1 MAPAPIWQIVLR
13 LVGTAVV
20 AYLVGSTP
28 SGVLVGRV
36 FGNVDPRE
44 HGSGKTG
51 ATNILRTLGPGAAV
65 AVGITDLLKGVVPV
79 LLARYLLVPPGAAW
93 DNLRLWGEV
102 IAGFGALFG
111 HNYSV
116 FIHFRGGRG
125 VATGGGSMFAMNPFA
140 GIFGVLGFIIPIA
153 TTRYVSLGS
162 IVASASAAVGEAVLV
177 ATGHD
182 RYQHL
187 IFIAGGAAFI
197 IYAHKDNIDRL
208 LKGTERK
215 LGDKSQ

>member
-20 AYLVGSTP
+20 AYLIGSTP
-28 SGVLVGRV
+28 SGVLVGKG
-36 FGNVDPRE
+36 FADVDPRQ

-79 LLARYLLVPPGAAW
+79 LLARYLLFPSGAAW
-93 DNLRLWGEV
+93 GDLRLWGEV
-102 IAGFGALFG
+102 IAGYGALFG

-116 FIHFRGGRG
+116 FIHFTGGRG
-125 VATGGGSMFAMNPFA
+125 VATGGGSIFAMNPIA
-140 GIFGVLGFIIPIA
+140 GICGAFGFIIPVA
-153 TTRYVSLGS
+153 ATRYVSLGS
-162 IVASASAAVGEAVLV
+162 IIAGTSAAVAEAGLV

-182 RYQHL
+182 SYQHL
-187 IFIAGGAAFI
+187 VFIAGGAAFV
-197 IYAHKDNIDRL
+197 IYSHKDNIDRL

-215 LGDKSQ
+215 LGEKAK